1 MTVSKWFAASVIA
14 GAVALA
20 QGPHGTVPLDSAAKY
35 KAHAENN
42 GAAIGATLLSRSQAN
57 KIFSSDVDGCC
68 KVVEVALYPAKD
80 GMIEI
85 SLDDFALRVVGQ
97 DIAAKPSTPE
107 LIAAKL
113 QRRAQPKDD
122 AGGIGPDVVIQPTG
136 GIGYETGGID
146 PVTGQLRRG
155 GVVTSAGV
163 GVGIGKPQ
171 PEPPKPGST
180 DADRRTMELELSEKG
195 LPSGNTAAPVAGY
208 LYFSLPKKK
217 NVKYQLE
224 YNLNGGKVVLPL

>member
-1 MTVSKWFAASVIA
+1 MKVTSILAICAIAAA
-14 GAVALA
+14 MAVA
-20 QGPHGTVPLDSAAKY
+20 QGPHGTVPRTSAAKY
-35 KAHAENN
+35 KSSAENT
-42 GAAIGATLLSRSQAN
+42 GSAIGATLLTRSQAK
-57 KIFSSDVDGCC
+57 KIFSSNVNSCC
-68 KVVEVALYPAKD
+68 EVVEVALYPAKD
-80 GMIEI
+80 GMIEV
-85 SLDDFALRVVGQ
+85 SLDDFALRIVGQ
-97 DIAAKPSTPE
+97 DIASKPSTPA
-107 LIAAKL
+107 LVAAKL
-113 QRRAQPKDD
+113 QRRAEPKDD

-146 PVTGQLRRG
+146 PVTGQPRRG

-195 LPSGNTAAPVAGY
+195 LPAGNTAAPVAGY
-208 LYFSLPKKK
+208 LYFALLKKK

-224 YNLNGGKVVLPL
+224 YDLNGSKVVLPL